1 MATEQELKKLLAEKF
16 DKKEAD
22 INGAT
27 KVSDIVSSTSK
38 LVRYINDDLGTD
50 LAESDIQDAETFDDL
65 LKAIK

>member
-16 DKKEAD
+16 GKKEAD

-38 LVRYINDDLGTD
+38 LVRYLNDDLGTD

-65 LKAIK
+65 FKAVK

>member
-50 LAESDIQDAETFDDL
+50 LTESDIQDAETFDDL
-65 LKAIK
+65 FKAVK

>member
-38 LVRYINDDLGTD
+38 LVRYLNDDLGTD

-65 LKAIK
+65 FKAVK

>member
-1 MATEQELKKLLAEKF
+1 MVTEQALKKLLAENF

-27 KVSDIVSSTSK
+27 KVSDLVSSHSK
-38 LVRYINDDLGTD
+38 LVRYLNDNLGTD

>member
-22 INGAT
+22 ISGAT

-38 LVRYINDDLGTD
+38 LVRYLNDDLGTD

-65 LKAIK
+65 FKAVK

>member
-22 INGAT
+22 ISGAT

-38 LVRYINDDLGTD
+38 LVRYLNDDLGTD

-65 LKAIK
+65 FKVVK

>member
-38 LVRYINDDLGTD
+38 LVRYLNDDLGID

-65 LKAIK
+65 FKAVK